1 MSERMEYQV
10 ALLKDGRFTNYETPS
25 LFVDTDDEAIEKA
38 KDWAHAFESAQEDA
52 WLQVT
57 MGGRGICSLR
67 PLFGCTAVSRSP

>member
-38 KDWAHAFESAQEDA
+38 KDWAHAFESAQCMA
-52 WLQVT
+52 SSNH
-57 MGGRGICSLR
+57 GRQGYL
-67 PLFGCTAVSRSP
+67 

>member
-38 KDWAHAFESAQEDA
+38 KDWAMRSN
-52 WLQVT
+52 
-57 MGGRGICSLR
+57 
-67 PLFGCTAVSRSP
+67 PLKRMHGFK